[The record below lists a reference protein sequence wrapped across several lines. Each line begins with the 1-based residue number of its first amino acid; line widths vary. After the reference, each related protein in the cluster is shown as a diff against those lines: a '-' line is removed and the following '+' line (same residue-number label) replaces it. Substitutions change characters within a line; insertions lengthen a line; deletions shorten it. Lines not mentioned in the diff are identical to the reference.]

1 MPQWGMH
8 APQASAAD
16 AAMAAPDRVDDHPN
30 VLDTLYRIAV
40 GPTGRAHYPR
50 RFEEFETL
58 GRTRTRWNWAAAL
71 LTLGWL
77 IYRRLWGAALVYA
90 AATEGL
96 LLLWF
101 GALRP
106 WLQPPMPVEAGLG
119 LALALTGCVVPGLWG
134 DALVY
139 TDVRKRTMHALESA
153 PTLAQARAQLER
165 QAPTRRCLLALIAL
179 HAALALAMGAAVRW
193 LPQAP
198 PQAVAPAVPP
208 ALAMPPASAPEARAP
223 GDPASRAPLP
233 AVAQPHAPAASAP
246 EATTSAQAPARC
258 DGCQPRS
265 EATPAPA
272 PAQPP
277 ATPEAAPVRPRQ
289 SPVAQSLEPR
299 RYYINVG
306 VFADASNA
314 QKAQQQLQ
322 RAGLPLVVQTVGT
335 NKGDRIRVRAGPF
348 HQAED
353 AEAAAQRVRAQ
364 GLEAVV
370 FQHR

>member
-1 MPQWGMH
+1 
-8 APQASAAD
+8 
-16 AAMAAPDRVDDHPN
+16 MAAPDRVDDHPN
-30 VLDTLYRIAV
+30 VLGTLYRIAI
-40 GPTGRAHYPR
+40 GPTGGTHYPR

-58 GRTRTRWNWAAAL
+58 GRTRTHWNWAAAL

-119 LALALTGCVVPGLWG
+119 LALVLIGCVVPGLWG

-139 TDVRKRTMHALESA
+139 ADVRKRTMHALESA
-153 PTLAQARAQLER
+153 PTLAQAQAQLER
-165 QAPTRRCLLALIAL
+165 QAPTRRWLLALIAL

-198 PQAVAPAVPP
+198 PQAMAPAVPP
-208 ALAMPPASAPEARAP
+208 ALAMRPASAPEALAP
-223 GDPASRAPLP
+223 SGPASLAPLP
-233 AVAQPHAPAASAP
+233 AAAQAHAPAASAP
-246 EATTSAQAPARC
+246 EATASV
-258 DGCQPRS
+258 
-265 EATPAPA
+265 PAPA
-272 PAQPP
+272 PTQPP
-277 ATPEAAPVRPRQ
+277 ATPATAPARPRQ
-289 SPVAQSLEPR
+289 SPVAQSLEPL

-314 QKAQQQLQ
+314 QKVQQQLQ

-348 HQAED
+348 PQAKD
-353 AEAAAQRVRAQ
+353 ADAAAQRVRAQ

-370 FQHR
+370 FQHH